1 MYWPLAVSY
10 KAVPHP
16 FFRLLVFRT
25 PWPTLV
31 TVWPPFFGSFSCLSV
46 CTAGHWAISYLTTL
60 TTHPFSGTT
69 VAWTDDEAIL
79 EGNTRRRSSVFI
91 HSSHLPVTEGLTCA
105 GIDLTQKDDLPNFDL
120 LRRFQLDVDGASVG
134 VESIEGTDSVQ
145 AAYRLNKDSQFAVA
159 TRLSAT

>member
-10 KAVPHP
+10 KADPHP

-25 PWPTLV
+25 PWATLA

-46 CTAGHWAISYLTTL
+46 CTAGHWAISYLTNL
-60 TTHPFSGTT
+60 TTHPLSGTT
-69 VAWTDDEAIL
+69 VAWTDDEANL
-79 EGNTRRRSSVFI
+79 EGNARRGSTVLI
-91 HSSHLPVTEGLTCA
+91 HPSDLPFTEGLTCA

-120 LRRFQLDVDGASVG
+120 LRRFQLDVDGSSVG
-134 VESIEGTDSVQ
+134 AESIEGTDSVQ